1 MIFPRFIYFL
11 CRKNLL
17 LHYNYIYRKDME
29 DKPKTLQEH
38 AMRFGTM
45 MGIFWIIKFSFLPM
59 GFKIPLLQL
68 LFIFMTLF
76 VPILGYIYIRKYR
89 ERYCGGELSFL
100 RGWVFSLYMYF
111 FASLLTAAAHY
122 IYFQFIDNGYLTG
135 TYMDQLENLKATLTG
150 DLETSVDQLIQN
162 LETIASMSSL
172 QLTMQLIFQNIFYG
186 AILSL
191 PTALLAMRRK
201 KNS

>member
-1 MIFPRFIYFL
+1 
-11 CRKNLL
+11 
-17 LHYNYIYRKDME
+17 ME

-100 RGWVFSLYMYF
+100 RGIFAIYVFFCITADSRCTLHIFPVHRQRISYRNLYGPTGKF
-111 FASLLTAAAHY
+111 E
-122 IYFQFIDNGYLTG
+122 GY
-135 TYMDQLENLKATLTG
+135 TYRRSG
-150 DLETSVDQLIQN
+150 
-162 LETIASMSSL
+162 
-172 QLTMQLIFQNIFYG
+172 NISG
-186 AILSL
+186 PVNPKS
-191 PTALLAMRRK
+191 
-201 KNS
+201 

>member
-45 MGIFWIIKFSFLPM
+45 MGIFWIIKFSFLPI

-89 ERYCGGELSFL
+89 EHYCGGELSFI

-122 IYFQFIDNGYLTG
+122 IYFRFIDNGYLMG
-135 TYMDQLENLKATLTG
+135 TYMEQLENLKSTLTG
-150 DLETSVDQLIQN
+150 DLETSIDQLIQN
-162 LETIASMSSL
+162 LETIASMSAL

-186 AILSL
+186 ALLSL

-201 KNS
+201 KNP

>member
-1 MIFPRFIYFL
+1 
-11 CRKNLL
+11 
-17 LHYNYIYRKDME
+17 ME

-38 AMRFGTM
+38 AMYFGTM

-68 LFIFMTLF
+68 LFIFMTMF

-89 ERYCGGELSFL
+89 ERYCGGELSFM

-111 FASLLTAAAHY
+111 FAALLTAAAHY
-122 IYFQFIDNGYLTG
+122 IYFRFIDNGYLMG
-135 TYMDQLENLKATLTG
+135 TYLEQMENLKSTLTG
-150 DLETSVDQLIQN
+150 DLEASVDQLIRN
-162 LETIASMSSL
+162 LDIIASMSPL
-172 QLTMQLIFQNIFYG
+172 QLTLQLIFQNIFYG

>member
-1 MIFPRFIYFL
+1 MSVLYTFYAEKTYFCIIIIL
-11 CRKNLL
+11 STIRYGRQTKDTTRTCNAFRYDDGNILDNKILIPAYGIQNSPTATSVH
-17 LHYNYIYRKDME
+17 LHDM
-29 DKPKTLQEH
+29 
-38 AMRFGTM
+38 
-45 MGIFWIIKFSFLPM
+45 
-59 GFKIPLLQL
+59 
-68 LFIFMTLF
+68 F

-135 TYMDQLENLKATLTG
+135 TYMDQLESLKATLTG

-162 LETIASMSSL
+162 LETIASMSAL

>member
-162 LETIASMSSL
+162 LESIASMSSL

>member
-1 MIFPRFIYFL
+1 
-11 CRKNLL
+11 
-17 LHYNYIYRKDME
+17 ME

-122 IYFQFIDNGYLTG
+122 IYFQFIDNGYLANSYIATIEKIKAASS
-135 TYMDQLENLKATLTG
+135 ENLQEIYIKW
-150 DLETSVDQLIQN
+150 IQN
-162 LETIASMSSL
+162 LNELSSMSTL
-172 QLTMQLIFQNIFYG
+172 QLSMYLLYTNIFYG

>member
-1 MIFPRFIYFL
+1 
-11 CRKNLL
+11 
-17 LHYNYIYRKDME
+17 ME

-89 ERYCGGELSFL
+89 ERYCNGELPFL

-111 FASLLTAAAHY
+111 FASLLTAVAHY
-122 IYFQFIDNGYLTG
+122 IYFRYIDNGYLMG
-135 TYMDQLENLKATLTG
+135 TYLEQQENLKSALTG
-150 DLETSVDQLIQN
+150 DMETSIDQLIQN
-162 LETIASMSSL
+162 IETISSMSAL

-186 AILSL
+186 VILSL

-201 KNS
+201 KKIIN

>member
-45 MGIFWIIKFSFLPM
+45 MGIFWIIKFSFLPI

-122 IYFQFIDNGYLTG
+122 IYFQFIDNGYLAG
-135 TYMDQLENLKATLTG
+135 TYMEQLENLKSTLTG
-150 DLETSVDQLIQN
+150 DLETSIDQLIQN
-162 LETIASMSSL
+162 LETIASMSAL

-186 AILSL
+186 ALLSL

-201 KNS
+201 KNP

>member
-1 MIFPRFIYFL
+1 
-11 CRKNLL
+11 
-17 LHYNYIYRKDME
+17 
-29 DKPKTLQEH
+29 
-38 AMRFGTM
+38 
-45 MGIFWIIKFSFLPM
+45 
-59 GFKIPLLQL
+59 
-68 LFIFMTLF
+68 
-76 VPILGYIYIRKYR
+76 
-89 ERYCGGELSFL
+89 
-100 RGWVFSLYMYF
+100 MYF

-135 TYMDQLENLKATLTG
+135 TYMDQLESLKATLTG

-162 LETIASMSSL
+162 LETIASMSAL